1 MQFFQPLGS
10 PGVPGPIFHSQLP
23 HKRHEHHHAVGAPP
37 LAQAYADR
45 NLNDICLEY
54 TYEELKQ
61 ATRNFD
67 DNSMKL
73 GCGSYGG
80 VYKGVLRDGTEVAI
94 KVLDVPNESGFEE
107 EVKVLSKFRHPHL
120 VILMGFARHGA
131 QRLLVYEMLS
141 GGDVHRRLQKSCH
154 EDVAFPWQE
163 RASIALD
170 AACGLSHLHHASPK
184 VFHRD
189 IKSPNILLDKNGTAK
204 MADFGLACLSHT
216 AAHRVKR
223 ASGTVGY
230 ACPLYVR
237 RGVVTEGSE
246 VYSFGM
252 VLLELLTAR
261 PPAYMS
267 PPNGANSQIQYLANH
282 INGDIRV
289 AMKLVDQKANWP
301 PPAARAVAELALS
314 CIGMQEESRPN
325 FREIVQSVR
334 AISEMSTSPVAPTPR
349 PAPSVALEKKHQQRV
364 GAGSPSR
371 RSKSSDP
378 MRSGCQST
386 SVPVPQAQTPQLPL
400 HHHQGALGRNASPM
414 TSRMHHGSSV
424 QSMSQTR
431 PRPCSPESGT
441 HTDRTDFVGGVSSP
455 MGIQRP
461 DKSVGSHTARPAKRT
476 NMQDS
481 RGTPLSGRGAEIFA
495 LDCAYAEGT
504 EVMDIAPEKRRIVHR
519 CMSEESGP
527 IAAAVN
533 QGPLCVGRAFQT
545 SLFEELVPQ
554 GAARSTISR
563 EHFQVWIEPPPSPS
577 SPSRRSKPKK
587 GDLPYGGCNFVLA
600 NCSGNGTRVNEHLLQ
615 GRGEQA
621 ILRHGDLITLARSA
635 PGPTDGSLQAE
646 FIQFRFDTSRSILRD
661 VDQQAE
667 NGRLALSTLT
677 SRARSSSRATKGRGT
692 SDVDV
697 AGSNVRGQSQG
708 APLGGTVAEAAHSL
722 PYREGDP
729 VFFLEVCGPGTQTK
743 VPVER
748 RRFAFA
754 PSPCEGEELYSSLI
768 IGRAHQLE
776 FWQEV
781 LQTDALSTLSR
792 QHLEVQTWRS
802 AKGEGRFS
810 FLARNL
816 SDVNSVHVLGGQEGA
831 EEPMLLSRG
840 EQRHLLDGDR
850 LVLNL
855 GQLHTFWLAFHD
867 LTASTSIMP
876 EEFLAGREA
885 DEARRAPTAVGGS
898 DNLSIDVASGV
909 TLHSLRSS
917 RAKSASSV
925 ALSSRVEP
933 SRFRQSKVTSQSSG
947 GRNLKDEDDTS
958 TAATP
963 HDLHH
968 EERAEDEDV
977 GAGRFLLKAAATP
990 PFPRSELR
998 SGSRSVQPLVPE
1010 VTLPWARARSQT
1022 ATVTVSGWRPRSGSG
1037 SDGEIPPPSSRPS
1050 SEAPSALI
1058 ARRMAYSIGPTSSPG
1073 RRPKTFESESSAK
1086 PSTPRNRQDFSSEH
1100 TQQLRQGSNVA
1111 QMSSRVPAAE
1121 CEAETAHGI
1130 GWQRAAWMGP
1140 EATRAPPD
1148 GKHW

>member
-1 MQFFQPLGS
+1 MHFFKPLAG
-10 PGVPGPIFHSQLP
+10 PGVAGPIFHGQLP
-23 HKRHEHHHAVGAPP
+23 HKCHERHHAAGAPP
-37 LAQAYADR
+37 LAQNYADR

-67 DNSMKL
+67 ENSMKL

-80 VYKGVLRDGTEVAI
+80 VYKGVLGDGTEVAI

-170 AACGLSHLHHASPK
+170 AACGLSHLHHSSPK

-216 AAHRVKR
+216 AVHRVKR

-261 PPAYMS
+261 PPAYVS
-267 PPNGANSQIQYLANH
+267 PPSGVNSQIQYLANH

-325 FREIVQSVR
+325 FSDIVRSIR
-334 AISEMSTSPVAPTPR
+334 AITEMSKSLVSATPR
-349 PAPSVALEKKHQQRV
+349 PATSVAPEKRYQQRE
-364 GAGSPSR
+364 GAASPSR

-378 MRSGCQST
+378 MHSGYQT
-386 SVPVPQAQTPQLPL
+386 PSVPGPRSQTPQLPL
-400 HHHQGALGRNASPM
+400 HHPQGAWGRHASPA
-414 TSRMHHGSSV
+414 TSRMSNGSNV
-424 QSMSQTR
+424 HAMAQVTGPR
-431 PRPCSPESGT
+431 PRSPESGT
-441 HTDRTDFVGGVSSP
+441 HTDRTAFLGGVSSP
-455 MGIQRP
+455 MRIQRP
-461 DKSVGSHTARPAKRT
+461 DKSIDSSTARPAR
-476 NMQDS
+476 
-481 RGTPLSGRGAEIFA
+481 RAEIFT
-495 LDCAYAEGT
+495 LECAYAESI
-504 EVMDIAPEKRRIVHR
+504 EMMDVAPDKRCIVHR
-519 CMSEESGP
+519 CLLEEGDP
-527 IAAAVN
+527 VAAAVN

-545 SLFEELVPQ
+545 SLFEELVAH

-563 EHFQVWIEPPPSPS
+563 EHFQVWIELPSSPS
-577 SPSRRSKPKK
+577 SPSHRSTPKK
-587 GDLPYGGCNFVLA
+587 GDLPYGGCSFVLE
-600 NCSGNGTRVNEHLLQ
+600 NCSGNGTRVNDHLLQ
-615 GRGEQA
+615 SRGEQA
-621 ILRHGDLITLARSA
+621 ILRHGDIITLARSSPA
-635 PGPTDGSLQAE
+635 STDGSVQAE
-646 FIQFRFDTSRSILRD
+646 FIQFRFDTSRSILRE
-661 VDQQAE
+661 VDQQSE
-667 NGRLALSTLT
+667 SGRLALSKLT
-677 SRARSSSRATKGRGT
+677 SRARSSSRATRGRDS

-697 AGSNVRGQSQG
+697 AGSTVRGQSQD
-708 APLGGTVAEAAHSL
+708 APRGGISNLEVASSL

-729 VFFLEVCGPGTQTK
+729 VFFLQVCGPGTQTK

-754 PSPCEGEELYSSLI
+754 PSPGEGEELYSSLI

-781 LQTDALSTLSR
+781 LQADALGTLSR

-802 AKGEGRFS
+802 TKGEGRFS

-816 SDVNSVHVLGGQEGA
+816 SDVNSVHVMGGQEGS

-855 GQLHTFWLAFHD
+855 GQLHTFWLCFHD
-867 LTASTSIMP
+867 LTASTSITPDECMAGH
-876 EEFLAGREA
+876 EEHK
-885 DEARRAPTAVGGS
+885 ARNARGIS
-898 DNLSIDVASGV
+898 DILSIDVGSGR
-909 TLHSLRSS
+909 TSHSLLTSKATS
-917 RAKSASSV
+917 TSNV
-925 ALSSRVEP
+925 VLSSRFEP
-933 SRFRQSKVTSQSSG
+933 SRFRQSDGRSSKV
-947 GRNLKDEDDTS
+947 EDIVS

-963 HDLHH
+963 HDLNH
-968 EERAEDEDV
+968 EDEAQEEDV
-977 GAGRFLLKAAATP
+977 GAGHFLAKAAATP
-990 PFPRSELR
+990 SFSRGDLR

-1010 VTLPWARARSQT
+1010 VALPWARACSQA
-1022 ATVTVSGWRPRSGSG
+1022 ATVTVNGWHPRSGSG
-1037 SDGEIPPPSSRPS
+1037 SDGEMLQLSSRPS

-1058 ARRMAYSIGPTSSPG
+1058 ARRMAYSIRPTTSPG
-1073 RRPKTFESESSAK
+1073 RGPRTLESESFAK
-1086 PSTPRNRQDFSSEH
+1086 PSTQQRHQDFSPERS
-1100 TQQLRQGSNVA
+1100 QQLRQ
-1111 QMSSRVPAAE
+1111 QRVPARVPAVE
-1121 CEAETAHGI
+1121 CESETAQGT

-1140 EATRAPPD
+1140 EASRASPC
-1148 GKHW
+1148 GKRPLHPQSLEAC